1 MGTMNV
7 RFRITIVFFIVILFI
22 TGCGSSPTHDITK
35 DADGDRIKVY
45 TTFYPLYDFTKKIAK
60 DRADVSMLVPAGVEP
75 HDYEPSS
82 KQMSEIYSQQL
93 FIYLGEA
100 MEPWGAKI
108 ADQLAQKGIAT
119 VELGKGLI
127 KDNDPHLW
135 LDPNLARE
143 MAHRIYEALSEVDD
157 ANASFYSNNY
167 EELSQKLIELDRFY
181 ADSLKDVTNRSIV
194 TSHAAFGYMASR
206 YKFNQISISGITP
219 FHEPSPKKI
228 AELIEICKSN
238 DIKYIFFEPL
248 SSPKIAEALAKEI
261 GAQTLVLD
269 PIGSLTAEQIK
280 SGEDYFSLMRKNLDN
295 LVKAMN

>member
-181 ADSLKDVTNRSIV
+181 ADSLKDVTNRNIV

-238 DIKYIFFEPL
+238 DIKYIFFESL

>member
-1 MGTMNV
+1 MGTLNV

>member
-181 ADSLKDVTNRSIV
+181 ADSLKDVTNRNIV

>member
-1 MGTMNV
+1 M
-7 RFRITIVFFIVILFI
+7 FFIVILFI

-219 FHEPSPKKI
+219 FHEPSPKKK
-228 AELIEICKSN
+228 AEQIEICKSN